1 MLLHKLSCHK
11 GRLLLSSLVLKD
23 ADPNQYAVPGV
34 DCVVSHK
41 SRQFADDGHKAFLG
55 HLCHLLRVSDA
66 LEPPYC
72 NVHSFSLPP
81 SHRGR
86 GDQPRQL
93 ANEPSVKGCKRRRN
107 FGESPKGEVRRNPIP
122 RTRLNKGTREGRGC
136 YAPTPP

>member
-1 MLLHKLSCHK
+1 MLRDELSCHK
-11 GRLLLSSLVLKD
+11 GRFLLSSLVLKD
-23 ADPNQYAVPGV
+23 ADPNQYAVAGV

-55 HLCHLLRVSDA
+55 HLCHLLRVTHA

-107 FGESPKGEVRRNPIP
+107 FGECPECELRHNGVLRRSSWQ
-122 RTRLNKGTREGRGC
+122 T
-136 YAPTPP
+136 

>member
-23 ADPNQYAVPGV
+23 ADPNHYSVPSV

-55 HLCHLLRVSDA
+55 HLCHLLRVTHA
-66 LEPPYC
+66 LEPPHC

-86 GDQPRQL
+86 GRSAPRYVDQRVQCEGLEALAQL
-93 ANEPSVKGCKRRRN
+93 
-107 FGESPKGEVRRNPIP
+107 P
-122 RTRLNKGTREGRGC
+122 RTPLRRSSRC
-136 YAPTPP
+136 FIAPPQTDSHVSRAMSL